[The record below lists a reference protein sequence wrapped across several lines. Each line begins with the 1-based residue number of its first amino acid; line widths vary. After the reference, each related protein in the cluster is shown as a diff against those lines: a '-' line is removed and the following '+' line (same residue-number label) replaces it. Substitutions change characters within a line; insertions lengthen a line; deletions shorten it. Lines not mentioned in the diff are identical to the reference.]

1 MNATYTSPEGINY
14 TIHETT
20 FINPGTGLE
29 TLLFVMVNESGSVVK
44 VTTSSMEV
52 VRWVREFDLALL

>member
-20 FINPGTGLE
+20 FLNPGTGLE
-29 TLLFVMVNESGSVVK
+29 TLLFVMVNEGGAVIRA
-44 VTTSSMEV
+44 TASSMEAA
-52 VRWVREFDLALL
+52 RWVRDHDLVLV